1 MPAVFSIVRRE
12 SLLLMRRYYMG
23 IRAACQEEMDGASRR
38 EDQSPGNMGRQSVE
52 PRNSSVATS
61 ATDNGSF
68 AA

>member
-1 MPAVFSIVRRE
+1 
-12 SLLLMRRYYMG
+12 MRRYYMG
-23 IRAACQEEMDGASRR
+23 IRAACQEEMDGTSRR